1 MPRVGP
7 EISEAKNEPL
17 SNVAAKQNR
26 KPEFKTCGATGPSI
40 LVVDDQRI
48 IADTT
53 AEILNKS
60 EFRAVAAYDG
70 KTALR
75 LATEIRPDILLTDV
89 MMPGMNGIDLAI
101 AVRNDQPETTI
112 LLFSGQAVTR
122 DLLGDARSEGYEFEL
137 LLKPIHPEEL
147 IQRLKAAPNRWVRS
161 RDDSRSATYPK

>member
-1 MPRVGP
+1 MLRVAP
-7 EISEAKNEPL
+7 KISEAEIELL
-17 SNVAAKQNR
+17 SNVTAKQNR
-26 KPEFKTCGATGPSI
+26 ETQCKTFGATGPSI

-53 AEILNKS
+53 AEILNRS

-75 LATEIRPDILLTDV
+75 LATESRPDILLTDV

-101 AVRNDQPETTI
+101 AVRDEQPETTVI
-112 LLFSGQAVTR
+112 LFSGQAVTR
-122 DLLGDARSEGYEFEL
+122 DLLENARSEGYEFEL

-147 IQRLKAAPNRWVRS
+147 IQRLKATPNRWAPS
-161 RDDSRSATYPK
+161 RLTKTVISTR

>member
-1 MPRVGP
+1 MPHVGP
-7 EISEAKNEPL
+7 EISEEENQLL
-17 SNVAAKQNR
+17 SNVIENQN
-26 KPEFKTCGATGPSI
+26 PKTKFRSVGATGPSI
-40 LVVDDQRI
+40 LVVDDQKL

-53 AEILNKS
+53 TEILNQS

-101 AVRNDQPETTI
+101 AVSNDQPEITI

-122 DLLGDARSEGYEFEL
+122 DLLETARSEGYEFEL

-147 IQRLKAAPNRWVRS
+147 IQRLKAASHRWARS
-161 RDDSRSATYPK
+161 GGDSPSEIYPT